1 MSEAPVEPAVPVAE
15 TPSARSRAWRALSSM
30 RSGSSPRTAEVAASP
45 RPKPGGTA
53 TPPQVVRADELDSAL
68 SMSACAIRCD

>member
-1 MSEAPVEPAVPVAE
+1 MEPAAPALE

-30 RSGSSPRTAEVAASP
+30 RSGSSPRAAEATATP

-53 TPPQVVRADELDSAL
+53 TPPPQVVRADELDSAL
-68 SMSACAIRCD
+68 SMSACAIR